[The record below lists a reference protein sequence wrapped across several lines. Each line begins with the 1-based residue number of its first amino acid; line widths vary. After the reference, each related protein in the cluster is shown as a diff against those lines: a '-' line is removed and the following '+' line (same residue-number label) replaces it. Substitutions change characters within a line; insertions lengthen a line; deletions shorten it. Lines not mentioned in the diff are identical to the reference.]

1 MGTIVNVIAVLI
13 GGSLGLLF
21 REHFPERIAQT
32 ALQVMGLFTIFVG
45 ISMAL
50 QGQEAILVLMSL
62 AFGAMIGEWLNIEAS
77 LDKLG
82 GWLEKR
88 FRISQGS
95 PAKGFIAASLVF
107 CVGSMAII
115 GSIADGVKGDHSI
128 LFTKAMMD
136 GIISIAFA
144 AGMGIGVLGAA
155 FSILIYQ
162 GGLTLLAAQLQ
173 PIFSTAV
180 IRELT
185 SVGGVMVMGI
195 GINIL
200 GLQKIRV
207 GNFLPALVLIIG
219 FVYLKAIL

>member
-1 MGTIVNVIAVLI
+1 MNVIAILI

-32 ALQVMGLFTIFVG
+32 ALQVMGLFTLFVG

-50 QGQEAILVLMSL
+50 QGKEIILVLLSL
-62 AFGAMIGEWLNIEAS
+62 AFGAMVGEWLNIEAN

-82 GWLEKR
+82 GWLESK
-88 FRISQGS
+88 FHISQGS
-95 PAKGFIAASLVF
+95 PAKGFITASLVF

-136 GIISIAFA
+136 GIIAIPFA

-173 PIFSTAV
+173 PVFNATV

-219 FVYLKAIL
+219 LVYLKALF